1 THKILNRPRRL
12 GNENDNVTFFFLL
25 ILAELT
31 ANMPFLFLN
40 FTPLTNEQKVL
51 FRNGIIVGLCAGAS
65 FLVHDYNMG
74 RQIYSPF
81 SPLRIL
87 PRQVFNLG
95 LATVAGGVMLR
106 TFSPE
111 KSATLR
117 SELKKAEVWVIGAAI
132 GLCCLEYL
140 VDGWRWLM
148 PAGGGFG
155 LDFFGAGLDF
165 DPSVSVDHFTTVEV
179 FRVPRHMML

>member
-1 THKILNRPRRL
+1 MSTK
-12 GNENDNVTFFFLL
+12 D
-25 ILAELT
+25 
-31 ANMPFLFLN
+31 
-40 FTPLTNEQKVL
+40 EQKVL
-51 FRNGIIVGLCAGAS
+51 FRNGILVGVCAGAS
-65 FLVHDYNMG
+65 FLVHDSNMG
-74 RQIYSPF
+74 RHIYSPF
-81 SPLRIL
+81 SSLHIVS
-87 PRQVFNLG
+87 RQVFNLG

-111 KSATLR
+111 KSVKLR
-117 SELKKAEVWVIGAAI
+117 SELKKAEVWVTGAAI

-155 LDFFGAGLDF
+155 LDGFFGAGLDF

-179 FRVPRHMML
+179 FRVPRHVVF